1 MWNDLKFAIRQSQ
14 AGWVY
19 TVVAVLTL
27 ALGIGA
33 NAALFTVVE
42 DVLLRPLGYAHSE
55 RLTVIAPK
63 TDKEQFAG
71 TSWLNFRDIRDQAQS
86 FQSVGLY
93 ASDVTVV
100 ETKDASVGASAPRL
114 TPNVFTMLA
123 VPPLLGRTFS
133 EADAQTG
140 AAPVAI
146 LSERL
151 WRRDLHAD
159 PQILGRTLKIGGIAR
174 TVIGVMPESM
184 RFPDEN
190 AAETQ
195 LAVWLPLAPT
205 QEMLSQRGYNFFTII
220 AMLRPGVSVQQAQT
234 ELDTISERIRHD
246 NPTLVNSTPPFRAS
260 SYQRLL
266 TLAVRPVLLALTA
279 ALGLVLLIAC
289 ANVANLLIARFL
301 GRQQEF
307 AVRSALGAGQLRLV
321 RQLLVEG
328 ALLSLL
334 GSALGML
341 LAQFALQGI
350 DKLPEGTIP
359 GGQSITIHW
368 TLLLSLAAIATL
380 TTILSSLLPALLV
393 ARTDPQAGLQAA
405 TRGAGTRSVR
415 RRMSGWLVA
424 GEVALSTILL
434 IGTGLLFH
442 TLWNLEHAPLG
453 FAVRRVTMFSA
464 ASADTG
470 GFIDMQVSE
479 DTANAPTSVA
489 TLLYAPLLERIR
501 HLPGVQSAALI
512 TTPPL
517 SGMDMHSDFTIV
529 GQPKDPSRPL
539 MTRVTAVSEDY
550 ARTLDTPV
558 LRGRMIDERDV
569 ANAPYVVAINETLAK
584 KYFGD
589 QDPLQKQIDL
599 GGKDTGML
607 KPYTV
612 VGVLGDQVD
621 SSVGGAPDPLVF
633 VPYEQVPTTSLF
645 YQALVQTLVC
655 FAVKTQGDVAVAP
668 AMRSVFHELAPNLA
682 LDNFKSMQQMVDES
696 IFSQRLGLYL
706 TAAFA
711 GLAVVMVMAGL
722 SGVLAQLVSYRQRE
736 IGIRMALGATRQ
748 SVARM
753 ILRQG
758 TFLIA
763 AGLGAGILL
772 ALAAGRLVTSF
783 LYQVPPTDAWTYVG
797 AIVSLLAVGLLAS
810 VLPARKAASIEPM
823 RALRES

>member
-1 MWNDLKFAIRQSQ
+1 
-14 AGWVY
+14 
-19 TVVAVLTL
+19 
-27 ALGIGA
+27 
-33 NAALFTVVE
+33 
-42 DVLLRPLGYAHSE
+42 
-55 RLTVIAPK
+55 
-63 TDKEQFAG
+63 
-71 TSWLNFRDIRDQAQS
+71 
-86 FQSVGLY
+86 
-93 ASDVTVV
+93 
-100 ETKDASVGASAPRL
+100 
-114 TPNVFTMLA
+114 
-123 VPPLLGRTFS
+123 
-133 EADAQTG
+133 
-140 AAPVAI
+140 
-146 LSERL
+146 
-151 WRRDLHAD
+151 
-159 PQILGRTLKIGGIAR
+159 
-174 TVIGVMPESM
+174 
-184 RFPDEN
+184 
-190 AAETQ
+190 
-195 LAVWLPLAPT
+195 
-205 QEMLSQRGYNFFTII
+205 
-220 AMLRPGVSVQQAQT
+220 
-234 ELDTISERIRHD
+234 
-246 NPTLVNSTPPFRAS
+246 
-260 SYQRLL
+260 
-266 TLAVRPVLLALTA
+266 
-279 ALGLVLLIAC
+279 
-289 ANVANLLIARFL
+289 
-301 GRQQEF
+301 
-307 AVRSALGAGQLRLV
+307 
-321 RQLLVEG
+321 
-328 ALLSLL
+328 
-334 GSALGML
+334 
-341 LAQFALQGI
+341 
-350 DKLPEGTIP
+350 
-359 GGQSITIHW
+359 
-368 TLLLSLAAIATL
+368 
-380 TTILSSLLPALLV
+380 
-393 ARTDPQAGLQAA
+393 
-405 TRGAGTRSVR
+405 
-415 RRMSGWLVA
+415 
-424 GEVALSTILL
+424 LL

-453 FAVRRVTMFSA
+453 FAVRRVTLFSA

-722 SGVLAQLVSYRQRE
+722 YGVLAQLVSYRQRE